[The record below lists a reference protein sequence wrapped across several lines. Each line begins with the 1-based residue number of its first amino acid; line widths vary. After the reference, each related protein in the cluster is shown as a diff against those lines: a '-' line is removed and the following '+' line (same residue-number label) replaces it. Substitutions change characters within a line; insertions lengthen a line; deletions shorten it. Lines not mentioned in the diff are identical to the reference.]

1 MEQKKYMLRKEAIG
15 NYISLLE
22 KHSNAYLDDIEEYC
36 ISANRNQMS
45 RERLEG
51 IYENFFP
58 VKGPLKKCP
67 VMLAIEYIR
76 AKRKVEEWGKELTE
90 EDEE

>member
-1 MEQKKYMLRKEAIG
+1 MKKKKYMTRKEAIE

-36 ISANRNQMS
+36 VNANRNPVL

-58 VKGPLKKCP
+58 VKGPIKNCP

-76 AKRKVEEWGKELTE
+76 AKRKVQEWGKEIE
-90 EDEE
+90 EDDD

>member
-1 MEQKKYMLRKEAIG
+1 MEQKKYILRKEAIE

-22 KHSNAYLDDIEEYC
+22 KHSNTYLDDIEEYC
-36 ISANRNQMS
+36 INANQNQSS
-45 RERLEG
+45 RERIEG

-58 VKGPLKKCP
+58 VKGRFKECP